1 MVSTALRVTGTAAG
15 TGTIGCDEYDVG
27 EEDVVEFDGSEDG
40 GKYDGNAKND
50 DEYLGR
56 GERRRKKGS
65 T

>member
-15 TGTIGCDEYDVG
+15 TGTIRCDEYDVD
-27 EEDVVEFDGSEDG
+27 EEDVDEFDGSEDG
-40 GKYDGNAKND
+40 GEYDGNAKND